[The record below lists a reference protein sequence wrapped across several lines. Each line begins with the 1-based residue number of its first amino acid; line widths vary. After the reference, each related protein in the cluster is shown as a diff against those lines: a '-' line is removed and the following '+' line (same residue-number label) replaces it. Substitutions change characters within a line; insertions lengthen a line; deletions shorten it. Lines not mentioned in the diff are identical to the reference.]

1 MSTFYGS
8 MGRICQAAL
17 TERSDVCLPGLSS
30 TITAELKSIA
40 SRLSPSQ
47 LTFTQVNNS
56 EKVRDTVPGNDMEGG
71 EMDTGL
77 SKRAR
82 QLVEQAV
89 VYVLVLAPPLHVASS
104 NPEAFFGWLNV
115 RRINEN
121 VGLKC
126 KVSQLEVYAKFGL

>member
-1 MSTFYGS
+1 MLHICVNGS
-8 MGRICQAAL
+8 KRNVSQAAV
-17 TERSDVCLPGLSS
+17 TDRSDVCLPGLSS

-47 LTFTQVNNS
+47 LTFTQIQNS
-56 EKVRDTVPGNDMEGG
+56 EVVGDTVPGIDMEGG
-71 EMDTGL
+71 EMDSGL

-89 VYVLVLAPPLHVASS
+89 VYVLVLAPPLHVASC

-115 RRINEN
+115 R
-121 VGLKC
+121 
-126 KVSQLEVYAKFGL
+126 